1 MPTTPTPAI
10 FFDDAKGLLSPLNDL
25 RAAYEIRTGALTN
38 AERMINA
45 FDLRPVGVMVPR
57 PLAELIA
64 DTTPIPVNRPPSI
77 EQLPDDAEVLLI
89 NGRCPLPLDAI
100 ARLELGEV
108 AVEQRSQDMIA
119 LRLTGAG
126 ARTML
131 AGGDPGLRTVGVDDA
146 VLMDRPWSWRTFR
159 DRCIAWDLEHL
170 VATMTT
176 GQAADG
182 VVLLGKHAIAIHPSA
197 EVAPTAVLNAEAGPI
212 VIDENAVVR
221 PLAVITGP
229 AYIGPGSTVVEHAHI
244 KPHTAI
250 GPVCKVGGEVG
261 GTIFQGYANKGH
273 AGHLGDSWVGEWVN
287 LGADTTNSNLL
298 NTYTEVLARATPD
311 AKMEKTGHVFLGAT
325 IGDHVKTAI
334 GTKIMTGAIIGT
346 GAMHAAAEA
355 VSGTVPAYAWTT
367 DAGVKSYRL
376 GKFVEVAMTVMQ
388 RRGVTQT
395 QAYSRRLTIL
405 HETVTGQPAFDWP
418 GKDTRHLPGHRA

>member
-1 MPTTPTPAI
+1 MPTPAI
-10 FFDDAKGLLSPLNDL
+10 FFDDAKGVLSPLNDL
-25 RAAYEIRTGALTN
+25 RASYEIRTGALTN
-38 AERMINA
+38 AERMLNA
-45 FDLRPVGVMVPR
+45 FDLNVVGVMVPA
-57 PLAELIA
+57 PLTELIA
-64 DTTPIPVNRPPSI
+64 DTTPVPVNRPPTA
-77 EQLPDDAEVLLI
+77 EQLPDNAEVLLI

-100 ARLELGEV
+100 ANLDLGEV
-108 AVEQRSQDMIA
+108 AVEARSQDMIA
-119 LRLTGAG
+119 LRLTGAA
-126 ARTML
+126 ARTL
-131 AGGDPGLRTVGVDDA
+131 LSGADPGLRTVTVDDD

-159 DRCIAWDLEHL
+159 DRCIAWDLDHL
-170 VATMTT
+170 IATMTT
-176 GQAADG
+176 ARPADG
-182 VVLLGKHAIAIHPSA
+182 VVLLGKHAVAIHPSA

-212 VIDENAVVR
+212 VIDENAVIR
-221 PLAVITGP
+221 PLTVITGP

-261 GTIFQGYANKGH
+261 GTVFQGYANKGH

-298 NTYTEVLARATPD
+298 NTYTEVTARAAPD
-311 AKMEKTGHVFLGAT
+311 AKMEKTGHIFLGAT
-325 IGDHVKTAI
+325 IGDHAKTAI

-346 GAMHAAAEA
+346 GAMHAAAEP
-355 VSGTVPAYAWTT
+355 VSGTIPAYAWTT

-395 QAYSRRLTIL
+395 QAYSRRLTVL
-405 HETVTGQPAFDWP
+405 HETVTGVPAFDWP
-418 GKDTRHLPGHRA
+418 GKDKSHLKPKSE

>member
-1 MPTTPTPAI
+1 MPTPAI
-10 FFDDAKGLLSPLNDL
+10 FFDDAKGLLSPLTDL

-45 FDLRPVGVMVPR
+45 FDLTPVGVMVPG

-64 DTTPIPVNRPPSI
+64 DTTPVPVNRPPTA

-100 ARLELGEV
+100 AGLEVGEV
-108 AVEQRSQDMIA
+108 AVEARSQDMIA
-119 LRLTGAG
+119 LRLTARS

-131 AGGDPGLRTVGVDDA
+131 TGGDPGLRTVAVNDT

-159 DRCIAWDLEHL
+159 DRCIAWDLDHF
-170 VATMTT
+170 VRAMTT
-176 GQAADG
+176 GRPADG
-182 VVLLGKHAIAIHPSA
+182 VVLLGTHPIAVHPSA
-197 EVAPTAVLNAEAGPI
+197 EVSPTAVLNAEAGPI

-298 NTYTEVLARATPD
+298 NTYTEVTARATPD
-311 AKMEKTGHVFLGAT
+311 SKMEKTGHVFLGAT

-346 GAMHAAAEA
+346 GAMHAAAEP
-355 VSGTVPAYAWTT
+355 VSGNVPPFAWTT
-367 DAGVKSYRL
+367 DAGEKSYRL
-376 GKFVEVAMTVMQ
+376 GKFVEVAMTMMG

-405 HETVTGQPAFDWP
+405 HETVTGQASFDWP
-418 GKDTRHLPGHRA
+418 GKDTSHLSSRRE

>member
-1 MPTTPTPAI
+1 MPTPVI
-10 FFDDAKGLLSPLNDL
+10 FFDDAKGLLSPLTDL
-25 RAAYEIRTGALTN
+25 RASYEIRTGAMTT
-38 AERMINA
+38 AERLLNA
-45 FDLRPVGVMVPR
+45 FDLTPVGVMVPR
-57 PLAELIA
+57 ALVELIA
-64 DTTPIPVNRPPSI
+64 DTTPVPVNRPPDI
-77 EQLPDDAEVLLI
+77 DQLADDAEVLLI

-100 ARLELGEV
+100 AALEVGEV
-108 AVEQRSQDMIA
+108 AVEHRSQDMIA
-119 LRLTGAG
+119 LRLTGAS
-126 ARTML
+126 ARAML
-131 AGGDPGLRTVGVDDA
+131 TGGDPGLRTVTVDDV

-159 DRCIAWDLEHL
+159 DRCLAWDLEHF

-176 GQAADG
+176 GRPADG
-182 VVLLGKHAIAIHPSA
+182 VVLLGEHAIAIHPSA
-197 EVAPTAVLNAEAGPI
+197 EVSPTVVLNAEAGPI

-250 GPVCKVGGEVG
+250 GPVCKVAGEVG
-261 GTIFQGYANKGH
+261 GSIFQGYANKGH

-298 NTYTEVLARATPD
+298 NTYSEVTARATPD

-325 IGDHVKTAI
+325 IGDHAKTAI

-395 QAYSRRLTIL
+395 QAYSRRLTVL
-405 HETVTGQPAFDWP
+405 HETVTGVPAFDWP
-418 GKDTRHLPGHRA
+418 GKDKSHLSPKPE

>member
-108 AVEQRSQDMIA
+108 AVEQRSQDIIA

-131 AGGDPGLRTVGVDDA
+131 GGGDPGLRTVGVDDA

-176 GQAADG
+176 GQPADG

-311 AKMEKTGHVFLGAT
+311 SKMEKTGHVFLGAT

-367 DAGVKSYRL
+367 DAGVKPYRL

-418 GKDTRHLPGHRA
+418 GKDTSHLPGHRA

>member
-1 MPTTPTPAI
+1 MPTPAI
-10 FFDDAKGLLSPLNDL
+10 FFDDARGLLSPLNDL
-25 RAAYEIRTGALTN
+25 RTSYEIRTGAMTN
-38 AERMINA
+38 AERMLNA
-45 FDLRPVGVMVPR
+45 FDLTPVGVMVPG

-64 DTTPIPVNRPPSI
+64 DTTPVPVNRPPDADA
-77 EQLPDDAEVLLI
+77 LPDDAEVLLI

-100 ARLELGEV
+100 ANLDLGEV
-108 AVEQRSQDMIA
+108 AIEARSQDMIA
-119 LRLTGAG
+119 LRLTGRD
-126 ARTML
+126 ARAML
-131 AGGDPGLRTVGVDDA
+131 TGGNPGLRTVSVDDA

-159 DRCIAWDLEHL
+159 DRCLAWDLEHF

-176 GQAADG
+176 GRPPEG
-182 VVLLGKHAIAIHPSA
+182 VVLLGKHAVAVHPSA
-197 EVAPTAVLNAEAGPI
+197 AVSPTVVLNAEAGPI

-229 AYIGPGSTVVEHAHI
+229 AYVGPGSTVMEHSLVKA
-244 KPHTAI
+244 HTAI
-250 GPVCKVGGEVG
+250 GPVCKVAGEVG

-298 NTYTEVLARATPD
+298 NTYTEVTARATPGG
-311 AKMEKTGHVFLGAT
+311 KMERTGHVFLGAT
-325 IGDHVKTAI
+325 IGDHAKTAI

-346 GAMHAAAEA
+346 GSMHAAGTP
-355 VSGTVPAYAWTT
+355 VSGTVPPFTWTT
-367 DAGVKSYRL
+367 DAGDKPYRL
-376 GKFVEVAMTVMQ
+376 GKFVDVAMTVMQ

-405 HETVTGQPAFDWP
+405 HETVTGQASFDWP
-418 GKDTRHLPGHRA
+418 GKDKSHLEGR